1 MYEDLIRRLRRPC
14 WGRSAG
20 DTDNERREAANALEA
35 QERMIRGLEDAN
47 NLMYSLLLD
56 QLSTPHKEVNHES
69 D

>member
-1 MYEDLIRRLRRPC
+1 MYEDLIRRLRLL
-14 WGRSAG
+14 GGGMSIS
-20 DTDNERREAANALEA
+20 ERREVANALES

>member
-1 MYEDLIRRLRRPC
+1 MYEDLIRRLRLLD
-14 WGRSAG
+14 GGMSIS
-20 DTDNERREAANALEA
+20 ERREVANALES